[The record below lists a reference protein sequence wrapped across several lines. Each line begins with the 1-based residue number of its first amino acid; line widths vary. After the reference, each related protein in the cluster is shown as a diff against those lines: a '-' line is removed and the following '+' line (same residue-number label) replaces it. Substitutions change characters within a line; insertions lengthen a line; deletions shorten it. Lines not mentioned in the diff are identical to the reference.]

1 MARPS
6 WPTSRRDFLVATI
19 ASLLTAFVLVPLGW
33 TAVCDQWQEADAAR
47 HKSPQELSTRSGQAH
62 PAVHAVEGSRS
73 PPARVDPFGD
83 PLPEGAIAR
92 IGTTRLRASAMVNV
106 VAFSHDGRRL
116 AYGNE
121 MGVIHVCEA
130 ADGKPLLDFRP
141 VEAR

>member
-1 MARPS
+1 MTPSS
-6 WPTSRRDFLVATI
+6 WPNWRRDFLVATI

-33 TAVCDQWQEADAAR
+33 TAPCDQRQQAEAAR
-47 HKSPQELSTRSGQAH
+47 HKSPQELSADSGQSH
-62 PAVHAVEGSRS
+62 PAFHAVEGSRS

-121 MGVIHVCEA
+121 MGVVHVCEA
-130 ADGKPLLDFRP
+130 ADGKP
-141 VEAR
+141 